1 MRAHTNKHHVIR
13 SRIRAS
19 MIIVLGVYSC
29 NVCVY
34 SQFKVYVHSVCS
46 LSFQG
51 HEAVQDAD
59 QFGEGQASAAVL
71 VTNVDCSGEET
82 SIHNCSN
89 STDIRGCSHS
99 EDAAVV
105 CNISNYNEGG

>member
-1 MRAHTNKHHVIR
+1 MCVFT
-13 SRIRAS
+13 AS
-19 MIIVLGVYSC
+19 SKFMYT
-29 NVCVY
+29 VC
-34 SQFKVYVHSVCS
+34 C

-59 QFGEGQASAAVL
+59 RFGEGQASAAVL

-89 STDIRGCSHS
+89 STDTRGCSHS

-105 CNISNYNEGG
+105 CNINNYNEGG